1 MSTSSLHKWTASV
14 ERQLRAL
21 SNSNL
26 PPGGAAYLGTDQEF
40 LNVRAP
46 DLRKLARELCDD
58 LPADWRTCA
67 LALWERHIFDVRN
80 LAVEIAVRHRKDF
93 QKSDWNRFKPW
104 LDESVGWAMI
114 DRLTTDLYADLLD
127 CFPDYADKCLVWAK
141 SGNLWLRRASLAVF
155 CRPARKGQFV
165 EHAFVNLERL
175 AADSDPMIYKAVSW
189 LLRNLTK
196 THRSLVEAFLR
207 DHESVLAKLVLR
219 EVRTKLET
227 GKKNPKR

>member
-1 MSTSSLHKWTASV
+1 MSASSLTRWAASV
-14 ERQLRAL
+14 EQRLRKL
-21 SNSNL
+21 SSSNM
-26 PPGGAAYLGTDQEF
+26 PPGGAAYLGTDIEF

-46 DLRKLARELCDD
+46 DMRKLARELCED
-58 LPADWRTCA
+58 LPAEWRNCA
-67 LALWERHIFDVRN
+67 QALWEIKIFDVRN
-80 LAVEIAVRHRKDF
+80 LAVELAVRHKKDF

-127 CFPDYADKCLVWAK
+127 CFPDYAGKCLTWSK
-141 SGNLWLRRASLAVF
+141 SKNLWLRRASLAVF
-155 CRPARKGQFV
+155 CRPARKGQFI
-165 EHAFVNLERL
+165 EQSFANLKRL
-175 AADSDPMIYKAVSW
+175 ASDPDPMVYKAVSW

-196 THRSLVEAFLR
+196 TNRRQVEAFLK